1 MGEII
6 WRYERDDYLDKHL
19 ASRTGKTRSD
29 EKRQCET
36 LMQFWDNIQIPA
48 VSDAV
53 CDKYADWRKRH
64 IRQGT
69 GERTIDREL
78 SRLNNAFRYAK
89 RRELIRFNPL
99 LDRPKYQTSKM
110 VHHCR
115 EFMPGSADELHAC
128 AGKLMEH
135 QHSAVLGFQQ
145 LFESMTGLRTCE
157 VLKWRTDAGPD
168 DPGYVTPDGK
178 SLRVWRCKGQHSV
191 NPFVKVHDGL
201 AAALDAHRKWKQ
213 AFYPDSSWFFPGHK
227 LEENQ
232 SVDKGALAHALR
244 RLSGKMGK
252 KLTSHGCRAFYVT
265 VRRSHGM
272 TDSQIAFE
280 IGHTSGGA
288 TLAAVYG
295 GVPPH
300 WQTDCPK
307 MSWLPVTGK
316 PAWESIKPPRVP
328 RRPAQNTGAPGECP
342 LPALAA

>member
-1 MGEII
+1 MSNEATKSTGTASAPPFKLVESGIYRKTANGVYYERPWTNGKRTWRSLETSNLKHARETLHKLRAGAGSTQTSSSEPELLSVGEII

-145 LFESMTGLRTCE
+145 LFESMTGLRTC
-157 VLKWRTDAGPD
+157 LLYTSPSPRDRTRSRMP
-168 DPGYVTPDGK
+168 
-178 SLRVWRCKGQHSV
+178 
-191 NPFVKVHDGL
+191 
-201 AAALDAHRKWKQ
+201 
-213 AFYPDSSWFFPGHK
+213 SS
-227 LEENQ
+227 
-232 SVDKGALAHALR
+232 A
-244 RLSGKMGK
+244 
-252 KLTSHGCRAFYVT
+252 
-265 VRRSHGM
+265 
-272 TDSQIAFE
+272 
-280 IGHTSGGA
+280 
-288 TLAAVYG
+288 
-295 GVPPH
+295 
-300 WQTDCPK
+300 
-307 MSWLPVTGK
+307 
-316 PAWESIKPPRVP
+316 
-328 RRPAQNTGAPGECP
+328 
-342 LPALAA
+342 